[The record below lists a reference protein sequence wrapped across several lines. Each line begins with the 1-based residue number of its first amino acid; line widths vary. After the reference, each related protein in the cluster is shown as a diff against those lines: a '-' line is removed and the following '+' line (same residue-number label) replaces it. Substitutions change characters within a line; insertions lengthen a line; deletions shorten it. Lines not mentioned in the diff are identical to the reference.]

1 MYLFWQKSFDDRD
14 SGFPE
19 ALPKGREHR
28 VVRAADDEVEDL
40 DGREDD
46 AQALAHTREGLRE
59 EVIIERAYDLLL
71 AHQGVHGLDAMD
83 YRPVEGIQL
92 AVLVFEHRVRR

>member
-1 MYLFWQKSFDDRD
+1 M
-14 SGFPE
+14 
-19 ALPKGREHR
+19 
-28 VVRAADDEVEDL
+28 
-40 DGREDD
+40 
-46 AQALAHTREGLRE
+46 LAHPREGLRE
-59 EVIIERAYDLLL
+59 EVIIERAHDLLL